1 MKIIDRDG
9 RLFGKISIID
19 LLVIAV
25 VAVIGAAVY
34 VKNNAAPI
42 SSGTVRE
49 QKIVFQIRAS
59 GVEDYLTDAVRVGDK
74 VYDANYS
81 SGSGPVG
88 EITAVEV
95 VSDPGLQLYEDMS
108 DGTLPVIEAEGT
120 VDLMITVEGTG
131 VSDGRS
137 YTINRVYEVGV
148 NSSRTYRTNRATFVG
163 SVVEILD

>member
-1 MKIIDRDG
+1 MKIIDKNG
-9 RLFGKISIID
+9 RLFGKISVID

-25 VAVIGAAVY
+25 VAVIAAAVY
-34 VKNNAAPI
+34 VKNNAVPTG
-42 SSGTVRE
+42 SGTVRE
-49 QKIVFQIRAS
+49 QKIVFQIKAA
-59 GVEDYLTDAVRVGDK
+59 GLEDYLTDAVRVGDK

-88 EITAVEV
+88 EITRVEV
-95 VSDPGLQLYEDMS
+95 LNDPGLQLCEDML
-108 DGTLPVIEAEGT
+108 DGTLPVIQVEGT
-120 VDLMITVEGTG
+120 VDLLITVEGAG

-163 SVVEILD
+163 SVVDIID